1 MTESERIK
9 LLINFLEGGNAS
21 AFARKIG
28 ISKANISK
36 MRAGTVSL
44 RLHINSILAAY
55 PAVSRE
61 WLTSG
66 QGYPGDISVDIVK
79 SYYEDKLK
87 RNESFIDLLIKRNV
101 ALEKELKKYRAS
113 AK

>member
-1 MTESERIK
+1 MTEAERVK
-9 LLINFLEGGNAS
+9 LLINLLEAGNAS

-55 PAVSRE
+55 PAVSRA

-66 QGYPGDISVDIVK
+66 QGYPGDISVDVVK
-79 SYYEDKLK
+79 SYYEEKLK
-87 RNESFIDLLIKRNV
+87 RNESFMDMLIKRNEE
-101 ALEKELKKYRAS
+101 LEKELQKYKAS